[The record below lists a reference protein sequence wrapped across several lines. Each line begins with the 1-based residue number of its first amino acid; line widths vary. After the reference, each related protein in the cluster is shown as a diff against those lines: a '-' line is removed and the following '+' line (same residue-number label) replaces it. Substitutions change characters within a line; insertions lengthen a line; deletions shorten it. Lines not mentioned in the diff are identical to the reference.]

1 MHVAPALVGH
11 SCISIL
17 LLRSLE
23 MESSGSLFVTCNQDT
38 LDIFWSEVL
47 ETGNDLGISG
57 SLFGHGAV
65 ILTEA
70 RPRRLSPEFRR
81 HIGAAS
87 RHR

>member
-17 LLRSLE
+17 LLRSL
-23 MESSGSLFVTCNQDT
+23 ESSGSLFVTCNQDT

-87 RHR
+87 RHH